1 MLMKCPKCG
10 FSQPQDQYC
19 AQCGVDMV
27 NFKPPRQSAMSKLF
41 SDPLF
46 HISVLV
52 VVGIVGSVG
61 YYRSQKSSLT
71 KRVTY
76 LRGGNQLPR
85 QVANDNPSETPKA
98 ENLLASS
105 EEASAS
111 AMGQNSRSTSG
122 SVDAIGATAKIGSQ
136 QTSEVSIP
144 ASDLA
149 PKSAA
154 SDEDKIG
161 HGPKKSPGSTNAV
174 ASKGQSLYKVKVSYY
189 EMSQRSFEA
198 LIEESSKSGQFNN
211 FGDYS
216 AGIIPQAQ
224 KRILG
229 LSKDANVLR
238 SDADPIELGKPLN
251 WSLNARVSEREPAS
265 QEVTYS
271 TFINLEDVDNQI
283 FKGNLEIVRSQK
295 EPSEAGGTSI
305 QKSNFPAVFEIAQDA
320 AFFMS
325 GLGSHRTD
333 GSKSDN
339 EFVVVVQFEK
349 N

>member
-27 NFKPPRQSAMSKLF
+27 NFKPPRQSSMSKLF
-41 SDPLF
+41 SDPFF
-46 HISVLV
+46 HLSIII
-52 VVGIVGSVG
+52 VVGLVSSVS
-61 YYRSQKSSLT
+61 YYRSQKSSLS

-76 LRGGNQLPR
+76 LRGNQLPR
-85 QVANDNPSETPKA
+85 QVANENSSEAPNT
-98 ENLLASS
+98 ENLLPSTETA
-105 EEASAS
+105 ATT
-111 AMGQNSRSTSG
+111 TSG
-122 SVDAIGATAKIGSQ
+122 ATAGTALGSADANGATAKMGSQ
-136 QTSEVSIP
+136 QSSESPIP
-144 ASDLA
+144 ASDLTQKVA
-149 PKSAA
+149 PGE
-154 SDEDKIG
+154 EDKIG
-161 HGPKKSPGSTNAV
+161 HGPKKAPGSANAV
-174 ASKGQSLYKVKVSYY
+174 ASKGPSLYKVKVSYY
-189 EMSQRSFEA
+189 EMNQRSFEA

-224 KRILG
+224 KRLLG

-251 WSLNARVSEREPAS
+251 WSLNPRASEREPAS

-271 TFINLEDVDNQI
+271 TFVNLEDVDNQI

-295 EPSEAGGTSI
+295 EPSETGGASI

-325 GLGSHRTD
+325 GLGNHRPD
-333 GSKSDN
+333 GSKGDN